1 MGGFK
6 YLLLGL
12 VFILVAGSLL
22 YFVPEFV
29 PATISVIMGGIV
41 LGLAMFGLIF
51 LLVGFDDLNQ
61 KSDSNI

>member
-1 MGGFK
+1 
-6 YLLLGL
+6 LLLGL

-51 LLVGFDDLNQ
+51 LLVGFDEM
-61 KSDSNI
+61 KTSKPEKEEKE